1 MNMKKNILWI
11 LAAWLLT
18 MVAVSCSDDDDID
31 LSASIGPRFENGNVF
46 IGKTKLPNDPVE
58 IGTLPQWLQ
67 DEIGKET
74 MFLLLEGTWK
84 GERAYLFDK
93 QWIPRLPQT
102 LLKNSATEAAS
113 LRSTK
118 SHAREYP
125 KYRHSPHGFES
136 QQSCGMAVRVIR

>member
-1 MNMKKNILWI
+1 MKKSILWI

-102 LLKNSATEAAS
+102 LLVENQNPS
-113 LRSTK
+113 LNCDYFE
-118 SHAREYP
+118 RE
-125 KYRHSPHGFES
+125 FEYYEVNWKEWK
-136 QQSCGMAVRVIR
+136 CIYHWKWYNKD